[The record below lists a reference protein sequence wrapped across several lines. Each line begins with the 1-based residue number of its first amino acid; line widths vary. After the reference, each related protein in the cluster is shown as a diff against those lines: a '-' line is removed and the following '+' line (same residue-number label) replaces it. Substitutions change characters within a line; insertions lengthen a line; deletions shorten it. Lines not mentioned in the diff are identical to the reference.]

1 MEWERDALCSALLH
15 LKQAEEATRVTE
27 GAAQDTIYGELLR
40 TPLRGAQGL
49 VFGLYDSLKVKA
61 LRPHAKC
68 FHGELFAF
76 SIF

>member
-1 MEWERDALCSALLH
+1 MKWERDALCSALLH
-15 LKQAEEATRVTE
+15 LKQAEEATRATE
-27 GAAQDTIYGELLR
+27 GAAQDTQSMGNSC